1 MTPIRVLVTTTHRD
15 IKAEVIRS
23 MVAAEPNMR
32 VLEEDVLTVAEVE
45 PILAAIPIGEPC
57 ALIWVGGTFDS
68 RADQWLKFRPSL
80 VLLLVNVV
88 DDFVQFGLRNPDAR
102 SVVAAVFALAK
113 HAGAASTQRITQI
126 ELTTPDPPR
135 PQEAPAPAKSDYPK
149 PDSTKH
155 ESFWV
160 ESNQPELTSPEPAV
174 RESGSPIPEP
184 TDRTSMRPA
193 PPTMPLIEASLR
205 WVRSVLRSAVT
216 SFPVGPGDTPGYS
229 VTRDTLLQSLDQP
242 AAISI
247 TDVDESNL
255 DAALVGAAESDEPL
269 ALAYRTLGLDPAG
282 FRALVLTLAP
292 ELDLR
297 FQRCFGY
304 LLDNMGCRAPSAA
317 LYRAL
322 LEWAADRAEQADPL
336 LALAKWRILEPTG
349 VAQPAG
355 EPLRTDLHFTAWLLG
370 DAEALTADPR
380 LRRVLRFRSWPGTHL
395 ITCLAGVTS
404 ITTEASWALLC
415 GDDAAG
421 WRAVAEKATAGG
433 AVILRVELAALAHL
447 DKIDAEDCG
456 IRIARLAKLT
466 QALIVVD
473 TPPESIAMIDRAVV
487 TGFLAAITYRNC
499 NAALICSDEALAVRL
514 LGGASYERF
523 AGPPLTRA
531 QHMSAVQIAARD
543 AGVFL
548 SPEAAETA
556 GARYPLGLDDWEH
569 VMRLARHREPNYKSS
584 EPILDRF
591 RTACKEL
598 ANESVGHLVER
609 IDPVFKLNDVI
620 LPQDRKQQLEEIV
633 DHVRFASKVL
643 DEWKFREQLPYGQ
656 GVAALLSGPSGTGKT
671 MAALA
676 VAKSLG
682 IQVLRIDLSRVI
694 SKYLGDTEK
703 ALDRVFTD
711 ANRSGSALLIDEAD
725 ALLGKRS
732 EVKDAHDRWANIEV
746 SYLLQRIE
754 TCSLT
759 LLTTN
764 LRQNLDAAFLRR
776 LRFVVDFPRPDV
788 ESREAIWRQCL
799 PAESH
804 VLTDADFRQL
814 ARRIDMT
821 GGNIRQIT
829 LRAAF
834 AAAAA
839 GEFIGME
846 HVAHGT
852 RAEYAKLGLP
862 PAEIDVSNRRIAA

>member
-1 MTPIRVLVTTTHRD
+1 VSPIRVLVTATSSD
-15 IKAEVIRS
+15 IKAEVILS
-23 MVAAEPNMR
+23 AVAAEPGMRLFEER
-32 VLEEDVLTVAEVE
+32 VLTLAEVE
-45 PILAAIPIGEPC
+45 PILAEIP
-57 ALIWVGGTFDS
+57 ASDATAVIWVGGSFDANGP
-68 RADQWLKFRPSL
+68 ADRWLKFRPTL

-88 DDFVQFGLRNPDAR
+88 GDIVQFGLRNPNLD
-102 SVVAAVFALAK
+102 SVLSAVHALARR
-113 HAGAASTQRITQI
+113 AGTAPDQRIARI
-126 ELTTPDPPR
+126 DLLAPR
-135 PQEAPAPAKSDYPK
+135 PPAAQAPPLSNPEPEPAKSEIDK
-149 PDSTKH
+149 
-155 ESFWV
+155 
-160 ESNQPELTSPEPAV
+160 PEPIECERMLLGPAWT
-174 RESGSPIPEP
+174 ETTPPEAAQP
-184 TDRTSMRPA
+184 ASNRP
-193 PPTMPLIEASLR
+193 LLEASVR
-205 WVRSVLRSAVT
+205 WVRSVLRSAIAN
-216 SFPVGPGDTPGYS
+216 FPANSGDTPGYS

-242 AAISI
+242 AAIAV
-247 TDVDESNL
+247 TE
-255 DAALVGAAESDEPL
+255 VGESDLDDALAAAADSNEPL
-269 ALAYRTLGLDPAG
+269 ALAHRKLDLGPAG
-282 FRALVLTLAP
+282 FRALLLTLAP
-292 ELDLR
+292 EIDLR

-304 LLDNMGCRAPSAA
+304 LLDNMGCRAGSAA

-322 LEWAADRAEQADPL
+322 LAWAVDRAEKADPL
-336 LALAKWRILEPTG
+336 LALGKWHILESNSGP
-349 VAQPAG
+349 QMAG
-355 EPLRTDLHFTAWLLG
+355 EPLRTDLHLAAWLLG
-370 DAEALTADPR
+370 DAQAITADPR
-380 LRRVLRFRSWPGTHL
+380 VRRVLRLRPWPGTHL
-395 ITCLAGVTS
+395 TACLTDLTS
-404 ITTEASWALLC
+404 ITTQCGWALLC

-421 WRAVAEKATAGG
+421 WRAVAEKAAEGG
-433 AVILRVELAALAHL
+433 TVILRVELAALAPM

-466 QALIVVD
+466 NSIVIVD
-473 TPPESIAMIDRAVV
+473 APPESIAAIDQSAL
-487 TGFLAAITYRNC
+487 TGFLAAITDREC
-499 NAALICSDEALAVRL
+499 RAAIICSDEVLAVRL
-514 LGGASYERF
+514 LGNARYKLF
-523 AGPPLTRA
+523 AGPPLTRP
-531 QHMSAVQIAARD
+531 QHMAAVQIAARD
-543 AGVFL
+543 AGLFL
-548 SPEAAETA
+548 SPDAAETA
-556 GARYPLGLDDWEH
+556 GERYPLGLDDWERA
-569 VMRLARHREPNYKSS
+569 MRLASHREPNYKSP

-591 RTACKEL
+591 IGACKDL

-609 IDPVFKLNDVI
+609 IDPVFELKDVI
-620 LPQDRKQQLEEIV
+620 LPPDRKQQLQEII
-633 DHVRFASKVL
+633 DHVRFAPKVL

-671 MAALA
+671 MGALA

-682 IQVLRIDLSRVI
+682 IQVLRMDLSRVI

-776 LRFVVDFPRPDV
+776 LRFVVDFPRPDA
-788 ESREAIWRQCL
+788 ESREAIWRRCF

-814 ARRIDMT
+814 ARRIDLT

-839 GEFIGME
+839 RELIGMP
-846 HVAHGT
+846 HVAQGV

-862 PAEIDVSNRRIAA
+862 PVELDVSNSRRAA

>member
-1 MTPIRVLVTTTHRD
+1 ML
-15 IKAEVIRS
+15 
-23 MVAAEPNMR
+23 
-32 VLEEDVLTVAEVE
+32 
-45 PILAAIPIGEPC
+45 IP
-57 ALIWVGGTFDS
+57 
-68 RADQWLKFRPSL
+68 
-80 VLLLVNVV
+80 
-88 DDFVQFGLRNPDAR
+88 
-102 SVVAAVFALAK
+102 
-113 HAGAASTQRITQI
+113 
-126 ELTTPDPPR
+126 
-135 PQEAPAPAKSDYPK
+135 
-149 PDSTKH
+149 
-155 ESFWV
+155 
-160 ESNQPELTSPEPAV
+160 
-174 RESGSPIPEP
+174 GS

-193 PPTMPLIEASLR
+193 PPSMPLIEATVR

-216 SFPVGPGDTPGYS
+216 NFPVSSGDTPGYS

-247 TDVDESNL
+247 TDVDESDL
-255 DAALVGAAESDEPL
+255 DAALAAAAKSDEPL

-304 LLDNMGCRAPSAA
+304 LLDNMGHRAGSAA
-317 LYRAL
+317 LNRAV

-349 VAQPAG
+349 VAQPPG
-355 EPLRTDLHFTAWLLG
+355 EPLRMDLHFAAWLLG
-370 DAEALTADPR
+370 DAAALTADPR
-380 LRRVLRFRSWPGTHL
+380 VRRVLRSRPWPGTHL
-395 ITCLAGVTS
+395 TTCLSGVTS
-404 ITTEASWALLC
+404 ITTQCSWAVLS

-466 QALIVVD
+466 QAFVVVD
-473 TPPESIAMIDRAVV
+473 APPESIAMIDRAVV
-487 TGFLAAITYRNC
+487 AGLLAAITDRKC

-523 AGPPLTRA
+523 AGPPLTSA
-531 QHMSAVQIAARD
+531 QHISAVQIAARD

-569 VMRLARHREPNYKSS
+569 AMRLARHREPNYKTS

-609 IDPVFKLNDVI
+609 IDPVFKLEDVI

-676 VAKSLG
+676 VAESLG

-788 ESREAIWRQCL
+788 ESREAIWRKCL
-799 PAESH
+799 PTESH

-839 GEFIGME
+839 GEFIGMK
-846 HVAHGT
+846 HVAHGAC
-852 RAEYAKLGLP
+852 AEYAKLGLP
-862 PAEIDVSNRRIAA
+862 PAEIDLSNFRRAA

>member
-23 MVAAEPNMR
+23 IVAGEPNMC

-45 PILAAIPIGEPC
+45 PILATIPIGEPC
-57 ALIWVGGTFDS
+57 ALIWVGGTFDPDS
-68 RADQWLKFRPSL
+68 PADQWLKFRPSL
-80 VLLLVNVV
+80 VLLLVNIVG
-88 DDFVQFGLRNPDAR
+88 DFVQFGLRNPDGK
-102 SVVAAVFALAK
+102 SVVAAVFALVK

-126 ELTTPDPPR
+126 ELTTLDPPR
-135 PQEAPAPAKSDYPK
+135 PQEAPPPA
-149 PDSTKH
+149 
-155 ESFWV
+155 
-160 ESNQPELTSPEPAV
+160 EPAV
-174 RESGSPIPEP
+174 RESDSPIPES

-193 PPTMPLIEASLR
+193 PPTMPLIEASVR
-205 WVRSVLRSAVT
+205 WVRSVFRSALT
-216 SFPVGPGDTPGYS
+216 SFPVSSGDMPGYS
-229 VTRDTLLQSLDQP
+229 VTRDTLLRSLDQP

-247 TDVDESNL
+247 TDVDESDL
-255 DAALVGAAESDEPL
+255 DAALAAAAKSDEPL
-269 ALAYRTLGLDPAG
+269 SLAYRTLGLDPAG

-304 LLDNMGCRAPSAA
+304 LLDNMGYRAGSAA

-322 LEWAADRAEQADPL
+322 LAWAADRAEQADPL
-336 LALAKWRILEPTG
+336 LALAKWHILEPTG
-349 VAQPAG
+349 VAQPPG
-355 EPLRTDLHFTAWLLG
+355 EPLRTDLHFAAWLLG
-370 DAEALTADPR
+370 DAAALTADPR
-380 LRRVLRFRSWPGTHL
+380 VRRVLRFRPWPGTHL
-395 ITCLAGVTS
+395 TTCLAGVTG
-404 ITTEASWALLC
+404 ITTQCSWAVLC
-415 GDDAAG
+415 GDDAAA
-421 WRAVAEKATAGG
+421 WRALAEKATAGG

-473 TPPESIAMIDRAVV
+473 MPPESIAMIDHAVV
-487 TGFLAAITYRNC
+487 TGFLAAITYRKC
-499 NAALICSDEALAVRL
+499 NAALISSNEALAVRL

-531 QHMSAVQIAARD
+531 QHISAVQIAARD

-556 GARYPLGLDDWEH
+556 AARYPLGLDDWEH
-569 VMRLARHREPNYKSS
+569 AMRLASHREPNYKSS
-584 EPILDRF
+584 DPILDRF

-598 ANESVGHLVER
+598 ANESVGNLVER
-609 IDPVFKLNDVI
+609 IDPVFKLEEVI
-620 LPQDRKQQLEEIV
+620 LPQDRKQQLQEIV

-656 GVAALLSGPSGTGKT
+656 GVTALLSGPSGTGKT

-846 HVAHGT
+846 HVAHGAS
-852 RAEYAKLGLP
+852 AEYAKLGLP
-862 PAEIDVSNRRIAA
+862 PAEIDVSNSRMAA